1 MNLAFT
7 RSGGERNGG
16 LGISRPT
23 QFLVSHS
30 STTRSEDKP
39 CGRARR
45 GAKGRKGQ
53 DGGYQVLRLVGDE
66 DELEVGNY
74 LGLFCGWKCDVDRR
88 MM

>member
-45 GAKGRKGQ
+45 GAKGRKG
-53 DGGYQVLRLVGDE
+53 E
-66 DELEVGNY
+66 D
-74 LGLFCGWKCDVDRR
+74 DVDERGILATKAHDIYLPGN
-88 MM
+88 